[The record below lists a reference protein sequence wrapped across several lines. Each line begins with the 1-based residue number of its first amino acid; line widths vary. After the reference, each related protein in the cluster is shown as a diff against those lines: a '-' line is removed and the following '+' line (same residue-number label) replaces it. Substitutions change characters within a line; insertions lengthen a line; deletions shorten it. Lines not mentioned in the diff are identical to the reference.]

1 MVTTSSRAILDNEVL
16 STEMGSGEV
25 VFLHMKTSKYLSLNE
40 TGALIW
46 RHMKEGLTLG
56 EIAEK
61 IEAKYDVTLDEAQ
74 QHVINLTNELVG
86 EKIVAIAGE

>member
-1 MVTTSSRAILDNEVL
+1 MAT
-16 STEMGSGEV
+16 GEV
-25 VFLHMKTSKYLSLNE
+25 VFLQMKTSKYLSLNE

-61 IEAKYDVTLDEAQ
+61 IEAIYDITLGEAQ
-74 QHVINLTNELVG
+74 QHVISLTNELVS
-86 EKIVAIAGE
+86 EKIVAVSNE